1 MVRKTERARELRR
14 DPSRAERICWELI
27 PAHRME
33 GIKFRR
39 QHPIGPYFADFA
51 CASKGLVIEIDGDH
65 HADQVE
71 ADARRT
77 AVMQSQGWKVVR
89 FGANEVVQNPE
100 GIWSAIQLLIS
111 EGAPPPLLTSPP
123 SGGEEHEGGVG
134 SVGARR

>member
-1 MVRKTERARELRR
+1 MSKKSERARELRR
-14 DPSRAERICWELI
+14 DPSRAERLCWELI
-27 PAHRME
+27 RAHRME
-33 GIKFRR
+33 GITFRR

-77 AVMQSQGWKVVR
+77 AVMESKGWKVVR

-100 GIWSAIQLLIS
+100 GMERNSIADQ
-111 EGAPPPLLTSPP
+111 EGAPPPLLASPP
-123 SGGEEHEGGVG
+123 SGGEEHEGGVSSEG
-134 SVGARR
+134 VER

>member
-1 MVRKTERARELRR
+1 MSRKSERARELRR
-14 DPSRAERICWELI
+14 DPSRAERLCWELI
-27 PAHRME
+27 RAHRME

-51 CASKGLVIEIDGDH
+51 CASQNLVIEIDGDH

-77 AVMQSQGWKVVR
+77 AVMESMGWRVVR

-100 GIWSAIQLLIS
+100 AIWAAIQLLIR
-111 EGAPPPLLTSPP
+111 EGASPPLLASPP
-123 SGGEEHEGGVG
+123 SGGEEHEGGVSLG
-134 SVGARR
+134 RARR